1 MSDKTPDTLLADT
14 LLCHYEDLVAHVRR
28 HIRRVGGDTTP
39 ARDIVHD
46 ALISLTESPAVQ
58 PIRTPLAFLRS
69 LLTRRAI
76 DAHRVEAGRRAWVR
90 SVEELPEPVHLLDE
104 SRDPFAIL
112 DRKQRI
118 ELLDTAIQSL
128 SPACREVFIL
138 SKVHHMSRAEVADWQ
153 GISVKTVDKHLGT
166 GMAVCRKAFLAAFT
180 DGERG
185 TPPCA

>member
-46 ALISLTESPAVQ
+46 ALIGLTESPAAQ

-76 DAHRVEAGRRAWVR
+76 DAHRIEAGRRAWVR
-90 SVEELPEPVHLLDE
+90 SVEELPESAQGYDDAQ
-104 SRDPFAIL
+104 DPFAIL

-118 ELLDTAIQSL
+118 ELLDAAIQSL

-138 SKVHHMSRAEVADWQ
+138 SKIHHMNRAEIADWQ
-153 GISVKTVDKHLGT
+153 GISIKTVDKHLGT
-166 GMAVCRKAFLAAFT
+166 GMAVCRKAFLAVLTA
-180 DGERG
+180 DRSS
-185 TPPCA
+185 TPPAA